1 MSEWTVSSL
10 HGTLLLWFC
19 SLESVDYAAFLLQMG
34 NLLTCGIL
42 VAEHT
47 QDKHVQRDDEFY
59 DGDNDNDHD
68 MEDASW
74 IPIPWLPEPL
84 VIY

>member
-1 MSEWTVSSL
+1 MELCFYDFAVLKVSIMQPFSCK
-10 HGTLLLWFC
+10 WAIYWPV
-19 SLESVDYAAFLLQMG
+19 E
-34 NLLTCGIL
+34 IL

-84 VIY
+84 VTY

>member
-1 MSEWTVSSL
+1 
-10 HGTLLLWFC
+10 
-19 SLESVDYAAFLLQMG
+19 MG
-34 NLLTCGIL
+34 NLVTCGIL

-84 VIY
+84 VTYYGTDVLYKLWICADRELVQISFHVIL

>member
-1 MSEWTVSSL
+1 
-10 HGTLLLWFC
+10 
-19 SLESVDYAAFLLQMG
+19 MG

-74 IPIPWLPEPL
+74 SLFHDFQSLLLHIRELMFYISFEF
-84 VIY
+84 VQTGN